1 MNSRKITAL
10 LLSSAMALSVLTG
23 CGGVNKDKTVATLN
37 GEPVKLGVA
46 NFAARFGQAGADDFY
61 TAYFGKN
68 VWTSDLYG
76 NGTTG
81 QDNFKDS
88 VMDSLED
95 MYVLQLHMDEY
106 NVSITDDEKQ
116 RSPQQQH
123 SLWKITA
130 KMQSMHLV
138 RRRRSWRNTLH

>member
-61 TAYFGKN
+61 TAYFGKM
-68 VWTSDLYG
+68 SGHPIYMEMERPGRIIL
-76 NGTTG
+76 
-81 QDNFKDS
+81 K
-88 VMDSLED
+88 
-95 MYVLQLHMDEY
+95 
-106 NVSITDDEKQ
+106 
-116 RSPQQQH
+116 
-123 SLWKITA
+123 TA
-130 KMQSMHLV
+130 
-138 RRRRSWRNTLH
+138 